1 VAVVQKLIS
10 ILALV
15 LCSATAMSSE
25 TKQHIPLQDIGTNTY
40 YISGNIAGAGK
51 TRLLLDTGSGY
62 SIISRGTLAHLRANG
77 HARYL
82 KDLEGILA
90 DGSRKVV
97 PVYRIS
103 GITLGDGCHIAD
115 VDAAVLPAGS
125 REILGLNALRK
136 VMPMEISLEP
146 PTLALSNC
154 GRVKA
159 KSQRSGN
166 AELAAFPS
174 SGD

>member
-1 VAVVQKLIS
+1 MRKLIS

-15 LCSATAMSSE
+15 LGSSAVAASE

-40 YISGNIAGAGK
+40 YISGNIVGSGK

-62 SIISRGTLAHLRANG
+62 SIISRGTLARLRANG
-77 HARYL
+77 RARYV

-97 PVYRIS
+97 PVYRIP
-103 GITLGDGCHIAD
+103 GITLGDRCHIAD

-154 GRVKA
+154 GSVTA
-159 KSQRSGN
+159 NAHRSGSPD
-166 AELAAFPS
+166 LAAFPS
-174 SGD
+174 RGD